1 MCRSLAIAALGLASA
16 VAISAGT
23 FAPLVRDGR
32 IDPAWELVGLPG
44 DAVPST
50 RFEPVTQDGRAAVR
64 VSADGSYGNLVQHV
78 ALPAGDAELDWRW
91 RIEQANV
98 ATDLRR
104 KSRDDAALKL
114 CVAFDLPL
122 AAVPFVERQLL
133 RLARLRSG
141 RELPAATLC
150 YVRDD
155 TLPAGT
161 VLENAYSRRLRWLV
175 LGGTLEARHWRT
187 ERRRPGEDFLRAF
200 GDETETVPAL
210 TAVAIG
216 ADADNTGRAQRRLRC
231 RRAPARRPRPRSG
244 RAAVTRR
251 RRSPSLAQT
260 GPRPVHQGLS
270 SSSQPRA
277 GSSSRA
283 ALSRMTSIS
292 SMISSWRSAC
302 MRRRSWSLRSSRC
315 RTAPS
320 R

>member
-16 VAISAGT
+16 VTMSAGA

-44 DAVPST
+44 NAVPST
-50 RFEPVTQDGRAAVR
+50 RFEPVTQDGRGAVR
-64 VSADGSYGNLVQHV
+64 VSADGSYGNLVQYV

-104 KSRDDAALKL
+104 KSGDDAALKL
-114 CVAFDLPL
+114 CVAYDLPL

-216 ADADNTGRAQRRLRC
+216 ADADNTGERSVGYVADVRLRD
-231 RRAPARRPRPRSG
+231 APAR
-244 RAAVTRR
+244 AA
-251 RRSPSLAQT
+251 A
-260 GPRPVHQGLS
+260 G
-270 SSSQPRA
+270 QP
-277 GSSSRA
+277 
-283 ALSRMTSIS
+283 
-292 SMISSWRSAC
+292 
-302 MRRRSWSLRSSRC
+302 
-315 RTAPS
+315 
-320 R
+320 